1 VKKVK
6 EKVYCKDCLHIDKRG
21 DACSLQFQTEKLNP
35 YNGVWERYKA
45 ENRWGLDSNSLGE
58 CKLYEKR

>member
-1 VKKVK
+1 MKKVK

-21 DACSLQFQTEKLNP
+21 DACSLQFQTDKLNP

-45 ENRWGLDSNSLGE
+45 ENRW
-58 CKLYEKR
+58 